1 MADIFA
7 ILPGLRLA
15 DLDAM
20 TLTTLMRWRRQAE
33 LRTPKDR

>member
-7 ILPGLRLA
+7 ILPGLRLET
-15 DLDAM
+15 LDAM
-20 TLTTLMRWRRQAE
+20 HLAELMRWRRQAE